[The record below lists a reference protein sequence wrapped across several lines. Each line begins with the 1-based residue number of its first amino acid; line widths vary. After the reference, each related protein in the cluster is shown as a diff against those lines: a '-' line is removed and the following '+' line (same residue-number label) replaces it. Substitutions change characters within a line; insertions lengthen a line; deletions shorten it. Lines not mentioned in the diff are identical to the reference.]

1 MTYKIVPCENG
12 VGVWE
17 VVGDNIATQVFD
29 LRSDAEKFVDD
40 LSRKNIKKGFE
51 FSEQPLHDPLTQLFI
66 QDFCN
71 KCSVGADMSRDQF
84 KNFLEKQ
91 AVKDAL
97 NDRDMDKLEELIAE
111 EKK

>member
-1 MTYKIVPCENG
+1 MT
-12 VGVWE
+12 
-17 VVGDNIATQVFD
+17 
-29 LRSDAEKFVDD
+29 
-40 LSRKNIKKGFE
+40 KNTIE

-91 AVKDAL
+91 AVRDAL
-97 NDRDMDKLEELIAE
+97 NDRDMDKLEKMDDDEMEDFIQYHLEQEDEELE
-111 EKK
+111 EDLGKNVVKFKPKDTMH

>member
-17 VVGDNIATQVFD
+17 VVGDNIATQVFN
-29 LRSDAEKFVDD
+29 LRSDAEKFVED
-40 LSRKNIKKGFE
+40 LSRKNTIE
-51 FSEQPLHDPLTQLFI
+51 FSEQPLHDPLTQMFI

-71 KCSVGADMSRDQF
+71 KCSIGADMSREQF

-91 AVKDAL
+91 AVRDAL